1 MSEIMTNS
9 NKTRSYLVGSAI
21 LTGTLYVIPFGDII
35 AYPLLLLSTLAHEM
49 GHGITAELV
58 GGDFTKFALYAD
70 ASGVAYSTRPDSR
83 IANALIAAGG
93 LIGPAVVSSILFSL
107 GKSAKGSKMGLQFLG
122 VFLILANLWLVS
134 LFSNPF
140 GFVFIGGVGLT
151 SLFLGIKG
159 SEELNRF
166 VVLFVA
172 IQLALSVFSRSD
184 YLFVKEAQTAVGTS
198 PSDVQHMAMSLFL
211 PYWFWGAVC
220 GTISLMCLF
229 LGMRTALRND

>member
-1 MSEIMTNS
+1 M
-9 NKTRSYLVGSAI
+9 
-21 LTGTLYVIPFGDII
+21 
-35 AYPLLLLSTLAHEM
+35 
-49 GHGITAELV
+49 
-58 GGDFTKFALYAD
+58 
-70 ASGVAYSTRPDSR
+70 
-83 IANALIAAGG
+83 
-93 LIGPAVVSSILFSL
+93 
-107 GKSAKGSKMGLQFLG
+107 
-122 VFLILANLWLVS
+122 S

-140 GFVFIGGVGLT
+140 GFVFIGSVGLT
-151 SLFLGIKG
+151 SLLIGIKG

-220 GTISLMCLF
+220 GLISLMCLF

>member
-1 MSEIMTNS
+1 M
-9 NKTRSYLVGSAI
+9 KWVI
-21 LTGTLYVIPFGDII
+21 L
-35 AYPLLLLSTLAHEM
+35 
-49 GHGITAELV
+49 ITAELV
-58 GGDFTKFALYAD
+58 GGDFTEFALYAD

-107 GKSAKGSKMGLQFLG
+107 GKNAKGSKMGLQFLG
-122 VFLILANLWLVS
+122 IFLILANLWLVS

-140 GFVFIGGVGLT
+140 GFIFIGGVGLI
-151 SLFLGIKG
+151 SLFIGTKG

-184 YLFVKEAQTAVGTS
+184 YLFCQRSTNS
-198 PSDVQHMAMSLFL
+198 
-211 PYWFWGAVC
+211 
-220 GTISLMCLF
+220 
-229 LGMRTALRND
+229 RRNIA